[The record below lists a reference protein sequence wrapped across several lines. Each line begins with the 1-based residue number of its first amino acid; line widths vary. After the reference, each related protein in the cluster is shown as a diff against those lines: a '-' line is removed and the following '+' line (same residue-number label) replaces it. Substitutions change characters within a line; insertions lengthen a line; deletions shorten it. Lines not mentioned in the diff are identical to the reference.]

1 MPFTSIEVSLVIF
14 VILVGIGIAGFFASA
29 RPYNIFVESWRQAF
43 VTILRQPGLFFAAWL
58 IFAIQELVPP
68 MSFLVAWS
76 SGLIQIGLLI
86 AFHALTTYLL
96 ARIALR
102 LHRGLIHGEWRPVIT
117 TGARARRMGFYVL
130 LCWAVI
136 GVLKHP
142 PLPGS
147 PVPYE
152 QFVRGA
158 VMLSYALGFIA
169 TAGLALVGPAASL
182 DERRPIRT
190 SLRTAWREP
199 VSILV
204 IIIGISLQIGFVMEG
219 ANLALS
225 HFPQVGDLRLLAA
238 PIIWAFMALVLF
250 MSEFS
255 LVMFLT
261 RVWEDRYEE
270 DTRNAAH
277 NFNWT

>member
-1 MPFTSIEVSLVIF
+1 MPSPSIEVSLVVF
-14 VILVGIGIAGFFASA
+14 VILVGIGIAGFFASS
-29 RPYNIFVESWRQAF
+29 RPYNIFAESWRQAF
-43 VTILRQPGLFFAAWL
+43 ATILRQPGLFLAAWL

-76 SGLIQIGLLI
+76 SGLVQIGLLI

-102 LHRGLIHGEWRPVIT
+102 LHRGLILDEWRPVLA

-130 LCWAVI
+130 LCWAII
-136 GVLKHP
+136 GLLKHP
-142 PLPGS
+142 PLPNP
-147 PVPYE
+147 PVPHE
-152 QFVRGA
+152 QLVRAA
-158 VMLSYALGFIA
+158 VLLSYALGFMA
-169 TAGLALVGPAASL
+169 TIGLALVGPAASL
-182 DERRPIRT
+182 DERQPIRT
-190 SLRTAWREP
+190 SLRTVLREP
-199 VSILV
+199 ISMLV
-204 IIIGISLQIGFVMEG
+204 IIIGISLQIGLVMEG

-225 HFPQVGDLRLLAA
+225 HYPQIGDMRLLAA

-250 MSEFS
+250 MSEFA
-255 LVMFLT
+255 LVIFLT
-261 RVWEDRYEE
+261 RMWEDRYEE